1 MRPGDVSLVAVSTYL
16 ANDSWFGSLPEEH
29 KGALL
34 SAAQQH
40 EFLDGGHVYRIGD
53 PPNGLHAVV
62 HGHVRLISY
71 PVAGQEQ
78 WNMIVKRGRWFGELS
93 VIDGGERPH
102 DALAAAGTIILSV
115 AMAAIVA
122 AAERAPLLW
131 RGLALLHC
139 AHHRLGMR
147 DAARVR
153 SLPALARLAAFLA
166 GHASGTAVEATQD
179 DLARL
184 VGVSRQRINMLL
196 GELGSRGVVRR
207 QYGRVKIL
215 DPVALSAI
223 ADPD

>member
-1 MRPGDVSLVAVSTYL
+1 MRPGDFALVAVSTYL

-40 EFLDGGHVYRIGD
+40 EFPDGGHVYRIGD

-62 HGHVRLISY
+62 HGQVRMISC
-71 PVAGQEQ
+71 PVAGQDQ
-78 WNMIVKRGRWFGELS
+78 WNMIVKRGRWFGELA

-122 AAERAPLLW
+122 AAGRAPLLW

-153 SLPALARLAAFLA
+153 SLPARARLAAFMA
-166 GHASGTAVEATQD
+166 GRSGE
-179 DLARL
+179 RR
-184 VGVSRQRINMLL
+184 VGKECVST
-196 GELGSRGVVRR
+196 GSSRGLTYHAKKKTKQNKTTVHTREEEESSI
-207 QYGRVKIL
+207 K
-215 DPVALSAI
+215 
-223 ADPD
+223 